1 MSAEPQPTH
10 SNARAVDADFS
21 SLHWFEILAAG
32 LISPLFVVGPL
43 VVLQPLRRY
52 YEASGTPHGVL
63 TKLATSGALGG
74 IFGLVVVTSLIAPF
88 LLREALSPPLRR
100 RLVHTAFV
108 AALLGVVLFFY
119 GVYAP
124 ILSAPQP

>member
-1 MSAEPQPTH
+1 MSAERQAPASDEQTL
-10 SNARAVDADFS
+10 DADFG

-32 LISPLFVVGPL
+32 LLSPLFLVGPL
-43 VVLQPLRRY
+43 VVLKPLRHY

-74 IFGLVVVTSLIAPF
+74 IFGLVVVVSLVAPF
-88 LLREALSPPLRR
+88 LLRDALSPSMRR
-100 RLVHTAFV
+100 RLVHTAFA

-124 ILSAPQP
+124 ILSAPQR